1 MQAILVWV
9 ARTVVFAE
17 LCKLVKKIVGQDE
30 IVRLVLSV
38 LLYFKLTIGY
48 SSRTDGR
55 RFKCTIIPHTA
66 ALPTE
71 LALRNLSTK

>member
-1 MQAILVWV
+1 MWV
-9 ARTVVFAE
+9 ARTVAFAE

-30 IVRLVLSV
+30 IVRRVLGV

-55 RFKCTIIPHTA
+55 RFKCTIIRLNSDFIVLWH
-66 ALPTE
+66 
-71 LALRNLSTK
+71 